1 MSSTLQSLLDR
12 LGPEEITVL
21 EDKKKEVQTVLDE
34 KRKELK
40 ALQGGELA
48 GFLSISEAE
57 RSDLS
62 DTMALPKTKDLS
74 KTIEQVKAEVSQTPF
89 GLR

>member
-1 MSSTLQSLLDR
+1 M
-12 LGPEEITVL
+12 
-21 EDKKKEVQTVLDE
+21 DE

-48 GFLSISEAE
+48 QLSLPSEAE

-62 DTMALPKTKDLS
+62 DMMALPKTKDLS
-74 KTIEQVKAEVSQTPF
+74 KTIEQVKAEVRPTPVEL
-89 GLR
+89 G

>member
-1 MSSTLQSLLDR
+1 M
-12 LGPEEITVL
+12 
-21 EDKKKEVQTVLDE
+21 DE

-48 GFLSISEAE
+48 GLPSMTEAD

-62 DTMALPKTKDLS
+62 DMMALPKTKDLS
-74 KTIEQVKAEVSQTPF
+74 KTIDQVKAEVSQSLVEV
-89 GLR
+89 G